1 MGAAFGL
8 VQLSKLNN
16 NLDLR
21 AEHYAN
27 MRSFFEQ
34 YEEYFI
40 LPKQLPNSRTGWL
53 AFAVTIRDS
62 APFKRT
68 ELQIFL
74 EKRNIMT
81 RTVFTGNIL
90 RQPGFKN
97 CAHRASADGYE
108 HSDRVMRGGML
119 MACHHGLRAE
129 QIDHVKESVTAFMN
143 SKK

>member
-1 MGAAFGL
+1 MAFDLVVFGFVVSATFNTGALGAAFGL

-74 EKRNIMT
+74 EKRKPSLKCSTNI
-81 RTVFTGNIL
+81 
-90 RQPGFKN
+90 
-97 CAHRASADGYE
+97 
-108 HSDRVMRGGML
+108 
-119 MACHHGLRAE
+119 
-129 QIDHVKESVTAFMN
+129 
-143 SKK
+143 